1 MLLLTIAAYI
11 THSVQIMMQTPN
23 QPLIETV
30 LVASRD
36 EDLVDDI
43 QQSFCICM
51 AETAVKVVNT
61 EKNIS
66 QLVHSLKPQLVI
78 LDLNGGSDESY
89 EMLKQIKDSSA
100 IPVITMSYLR
110 DETTLVKSLEYGSD
124 GHMNKPIRQLEFIAH
139 VRAVLRRNS
148 QAYSHRDV

>member
-1 MLLLTIAAYI
+1 
-11 THSVQIMMQTPN
+11 MMQTPN

-30 LVASRD
+30 LVASQD

-43 QQSFCICM
+43 QQSFGICM

-61 EKNIS
+61 EKDIS

-89 EMLKQIKDSSA
+89 EMLKQIKTSSG

-110 DETTLVKSLEYGSD
+110 DETTLVKSLECGSD

-139 VRAVLRRNS
+139 VRAVIRRNN
-148 QAYSHRDV
+148 QAYSRRDI